1 VAEIVVR
8 YFAAAADAAGREE
21 EGIALPEGAV
31 TGDLKALLIEQY
43 GDGMARV
50 FRSGSL
56 LVDGRATRDDT
67 VPLGARADVLPPF
80 AGG

>member
-1 VAEIVVR
+1 MR
-8 YFAAAADAAGREE
+8 YFAGAADAAGREE
-21 EGIALPEGAV
+21 EGIALPDGAV
-31 TGDLKALLIEQY
+31 SGDLKALLVDRY
-43 GDGMARV
+43 GAEMARV

-56 LVDGRATRDDT
+56 LIDGRATRDDT